1 MRLRP
6 EPELA
11 DTIFT
16 LAAASNNLP
25 AVEIMWGLLDSGQKF
40 ALWPVLSHRVWK
52 CISSCRAETTIDWL
66 PSSPLTKSRF
76 FSFASGL
83 QRR

>member
-25 AVEIMWGLLDSGQKF
+25 AVEIMWGVVCGE
-40 ALWPVLSHRVWK
+40 V
-52 CISSCRAETTIDWL
+52 
-66 PSSPLTKSRF
+66 
-76 FSFASGL
+76 
-83 QRR
+83 RRHSIIRN

>member
-16 LAAASNNLP
+16 LPAASNNLP
-25 AVEIMWGLLDSGQKF
+25 AVEIM
-40 ALWPVLSHRVWK
+40 
-52 CISSCRAETTIDWL
+52 
-66 PSSPLTKSRF
+66 
-76 FSFASGL
+76 
-83 QRR
+83 